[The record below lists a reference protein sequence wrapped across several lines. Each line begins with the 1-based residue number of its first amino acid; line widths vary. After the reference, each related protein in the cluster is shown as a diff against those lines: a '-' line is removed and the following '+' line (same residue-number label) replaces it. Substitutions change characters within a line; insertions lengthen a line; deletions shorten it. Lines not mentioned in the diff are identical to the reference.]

1 MGLIMLISFVV
12 VWIKIYKT
20 SKSKFAYTL
29 IVFTCG
35 YSLCNILQFF
45 INAFPMLV
53 KTNYYYPYEWPA
65 CINVQFNCGVV
76 YLSYLLALQGWIF
89 AVKYVEC
96 AIMFRSNPI
105 ITVQR
110 LKIVFWAVTACYI
123 SLLSVSAITF
133 YVSYPG

>member
-1 MGLIMLISFVV
+1 MGLIMLISFIV

-29 IVFTCG
+29 IVFTYG

-65 CINVQFNCGVV
+65 CINVQFN
-76 YLSYLLALQGWIF
+76 
-89 AVKYVEC
+89 
-96 AIMFRSNPI
+96 
-105 ITVQR
+105 
-110 LKIVFWAVTACYI
+110 
-123 SLLSVSAITF
+123 
-133 YVSYPG
+133 